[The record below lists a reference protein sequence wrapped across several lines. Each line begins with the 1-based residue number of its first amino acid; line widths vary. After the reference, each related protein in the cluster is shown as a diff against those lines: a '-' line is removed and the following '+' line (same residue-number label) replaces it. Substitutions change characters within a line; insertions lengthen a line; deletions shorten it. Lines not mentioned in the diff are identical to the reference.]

1 MPGYLSTE
9 KKAVPWNNLLNAG
22 QLRLLAVSASVG
34 VITGVIIAQPF
45 LRLHLGLSGHK
56 ALFWMTPVLVARL
69 LGRCKAGS
77 TVGALAAAFTAFGL
91 GGHLGGG
98 LIGLPLVGF
107 SGIIFDAA
115 IGFMEKRRVSPW
127 RTIPLLGC
135 TAMFGNLVMFSKRL
149 LNPAGGAPHAIFG
162 LSPFWFDLLSYTF
175 FGLLAGI
182 IAAAIALVATRRRA
196 GKSN

>member
-1 MPGYLSTE
+1 M
-9 KKAVPWNNLLNAG
+9 
-22 QLRLLAVSASVG
+22 LAVSVSVG

-107 SGIIFDAA
+107 TGIMFDAA
-115 IGFMEKRRVSPW
+115 IGFMEKRRVSSW
-127 RTIPLLGC
+127 RTIPILGC
-135 TAMFGNLVMFSKRL
+135 TAMFGNLVMLAKRL
-149 LNPAGGAPHAIFG
+149 LNPVGGASHTILG
-162 LSPFWFDLLSYTF
+162 LSPFWFDLLSYAF

-182 IAAAIALVATRRRA
+182 IAAAIALTATRCRTA
-196 GKSN
+196 KNN